1 MTEGYIKFDCNWIQK
16 EFPFQ
21 EGIYEELETAR
32 TKLRTLEL
40 IGMYP
45 DGIGFGNISVRTGE
59 SASFII
65 TGSATGQYEKLDQSH
80 YALVTGFDFKR
91 NSIFCSGLTK
101 ASAESLTH
109 AAVYESPPEIGAVV
123 HVHCLWLW
131 EKLLNDYP
139 TTSAEI
145 EYGTPE
151 MAYAVGKLASEIN
164 EKIIVMGGH
173 REGILAFGSNLT
185 EATAEI
191 IKIYN
196 FYQND

>member
-1 MTEGYIKFDCNWIQK
+1 MTEGYIKFNCNWNK
-16 EFPFQ
+16 EEFLFQ
-21 EGIYEELETAR
+21 EEIYEELETAR
-32 TKLRTLEL
+32 TKLRNLGL
-40 IGMYP
+40 IGIYP
-45 DGIGFGNISVRTGE
+45 DGTGFGNISVRSGE

-65 TGSATGQYEKLDQSH
+65 TGSATGQLEKLDQLH
-80 YALVTGFDFKR
+80 YALVTGCDFEK
-91 NSIFCSGLTK
+91 NAISCSGMTK

-109 AAVYESPPEIGAVV
+109 AAIYQSLPEVGAVV
-123 HVHCLWLW
+123 HIHCLWLW

-139 TTSAEI
+139 TTSTEI

-185 EATAEI
+185 EVTTEI
-191 IKIYN
+191 INIYN
-196 FYQND
+196 RYKND

>member
-1 MTEGYIKFDCNWIQK
+1 MTEGYIKFNCNWLQE
-16 EFPFQ
+16 EFSFH
-21 EGIYEELETAR
+21 EEIYEELETAR
-32 TKLRTLEL
+32 TKLYALEL

-45 DGIGFGNISVRTGE
+45 DGIGFGNISVRSGE

-65 TGSATGQYEKLDQSH
+65 TGSATGQFENLDQSH
-80 YALVTGFDFKR
+80 YELVTGYDFEK
-91 NSIFCSGLTK
+91 NTISCSGLTK

-109 AAVYESPPEIGAVV
+109 AAIYESLSEVGAVV

-131 EKLLNDYP
+131 KKLLNDYP

-151 MAYAVGKLASEIN
+151 MAYAVGKLASEIK

-173 REGILAFGSNLT
+173 REGILAFGSTLA
-185 EATAEI
+185 EATSQI
-191 IKIYN
+191 IKI
-196 FYQND
+196 